1 MKRID
6 IAMLIKQ
13 NKDILLFLLLM
24 IVFRSSFADINRVPT
39 GSMKPTIVEGDRII
53 INKLAYDLQFPLTN
67 TKLFK
72 LADPER
78 GDIVIFESSISKQ
91 RLVKRV
97 IGVPGD
103 VISMQN
109 NHIII
114 NDQRLSYQDSLSS
127 TSKQYKDVQEDL
139 LGTLH
144 QIRIQN
150 QQSHLSSF
158 ESLKVPDGYYL
169 ALGDNRDN
177 SADSR
182 VIGLVPRSEIIGR
195 SRRVLLSLNPE
206 RFYLPRPSR
215 FVKTL

>member
-6 IAMLIKQ
+6 IATLIKQ
-13 NKDILLFLLLM
+13 NKDIVLFLLLM
-24 IVFRSSFADINRVPT
+24 IIFRSSFADINRVPT
-39 GSMKPTIVEGDRII
+39 GSMKPTIVEGDRIV

-109 NHIII
+109 NHITI
-114 NDQRLSYQDSLSS
+114 NDQRLSYKDSLSS
-127 TSKQYKDVQEDL
+127 TSEQYKDLQEDL

-150 QQSHLSSF
+150 HQSYLSSF
-158 ESLKVPDGYYL
+158 ESLKVPNGYYL

-182 VIGLVPRSEIIGR
+182 VIGLVPRNEIIGR
-195 SRRVLLSLNPE
+195 SRHVLLSLNPE

-215 FVKTL
+215 FIKTL

>member
-6 IAMLIKQ
+6 IATLIKQ
-13 NKDILLFLLLM
+13 NKDIVLFLLLM
-24 IVFRSSFADINRVPT
+24 IIFRSSFADINRVPT
-39 GSMKPTIVEGDRII
+39 GSMKPTIVEGDRIV

-109 NHIII
+109 NHITI
-114 NDQRLSYQDSLSS
+114 NDQRLSYKDSLSS
-127 TSKQYKDVQEDL
+127 TSEQYKDLQEDL

-150 QQSHLSSF
+150 HQSHLSSF
-158 ESLKVPDGYYL
+158 ESLKVPNGYYL

-182 VIGLVPRSEIIGR
+182 VIGLVPRNEIIGR
-195 SRRVLLSLNPE
+195 SRHVLVSLNPE

-215 FVKTL
+215 FIKTL